1 MKHLTSLLLL
11 FLTLWTASC
20 TTPRNV
26 AYFQNAA
33 EIRGM
38 ALQPE
43 QPLRLRPG
51 DKINIVV
58 NSSDPLLVQQF
69 NLSSSTQMSRSL
81 GASVSPQT
89 LSGKNSGG
97 STSLM
102 LAYTVDEQGDIS
114 FPVLGK
120 VPAQGK
126 TRQEMAVYLQNRLI
140 NRDLVKDPIVTVE
153 FVNLCV
159 NVLGEVNRPGRID
172 ILLDKFTILDAIA
185 LAGDLTINGQ
195 RENVMVCREIDG
207 EDHTFFINLCDRQEM
222 LSSPAFYLQQNDV
235 VYVTPTPKRQREANS
250 TGNAFSQ
257 PALWLSVASLLTTLG
272 ALLIK

>member
-11 FLTLWTASC
+11 LLTLWTASC
-20 TTPRNV
+20 TTPGNV

-114 FPVLGK
+114 FPVLSI
-120 VPAQGK
+120 P
-126 TRQEMAVYLQNRLI
+126 Y
-140 NRDLVKDPIVTVE
+140 
-153 FVNLCV
+153 
-159 NVLGEVNRPGRID
+159 
-172 ILLDKFTILDAIA
+172 
-185 LAGDLTINGQ
+185 
-195 RENVMVCREIDG
+195 
-207 EDHTFFINLCDRQEM
+207 
-222 LSSPAFYLQQNDV
+222 
-235 VYVTPTPKRQREANS
+235 
-250 TGNAFSQ
+250 
-257 PALWLSVASLLTTLG
+257 
-272 ALLIK
+272 